1 MAAQKHLLIIAGPTA
16 VGKTALSIQLAGHF
30 NTEII
35 SADSRQIYKE
45 FSIGTAKPSAEE
57 QQGIKHHFI
66 DHISIS
72 QNYTAGDFERE
83 VISKLDELFKTHDL
97 VIMCGGS
104 GLFIDAVCNGFDE
117 GLVSDAETKKEI
129 NEEYE
134 TKGLKWLQDEVQK
147 HDPVYFNSADTN
159 NPHRLMR
166 ALEVIR
172 LSGLPFSDFRKNK
185 KAIRN
190 FEPIKILINED
201 REVLYDKINRRV
213 DIMMENGLLEET
225 KKVYP
230 HKNLNALNTVGYKE
244 LFEFLDKRISLEKA
258 VELIKQHSRNYA
270 KRQLTWF
277 RKNSDYEVFGPAD
290 HEKIK
295 AYVEIILQNS

>member
-1 MAAQKHLLIIAGPTA
+1 MARSKYLLIIAGPTA
-16 VGKTALSIQLAGHF
+16 VGKTDLSIQLAKHF
-30 NTEII
+30 TTEII
-35 SADSRQIYKE
+35 SADSRQVYKE
-45 FSIGTAKPSAEE
+45 ISIGTAKPSVEE
-57 QQGIKHHFI
+57 QQGVKHHFI
-66 DHISIS
+66 DCISIH
-72 QNYTAGDFERE
+72 QNYTAGDFEKE

-129 NEEYE
+129 NEEYNA
-134 TKGLKWLQDEVQK
+134 KGLKWLQDEIAE
-147 HDPVYFNSADTN
+147 HDPVYFNSADIN

-190 FEPIKILINED
+190 FEAIKILINEE
-201 REVLYDKINRRV
+201 REVLYNKINRRV
-213 DIMMENGLLEET
+213 DLMMKNGLLEEAQN
-225 KKVYP
+225 VYP
-230 HKNLNALNTVGYKE
+230 YKNLNALNTVGYKE
-244 LFEFLDKRISLEKA
+244 LFDHFDKQTSLDKA

-277 RKNSDYEVFGPAD
+277 RKNNDYEIFGPGD
-290 HEKIK
+290 LEKIK